1 MVLRGYM
8 KGSVIMALTYFF
20 SVSKLTYEVRMFFYA
35 TLSGINS
42 SLWDTNFILTV
53 MGNFFMLVGP
63 ETHMVEIH
71 ICGDVLQFQLLFSAG
86 KIL

>member
-1 MVLRGYM
+1 
-8 KGSVIMALTYFF
+8 MALTYFF

-53 MGNFFMLVGP
+53 MGIFFN
-63 ETHMVEIH
+63 
-71 ICGDVLQFQLLFSAG
+71 AG
-86 KIL
+86 GA